1 VGHLA
6 GDDGFFVRNFVRDL
20 ECPRKLAASGVMG
33 DGMGHHRRLGTRF
46 VASGIFTSHQRGM
59 DRDFLGW
66 RLRFDLRE
74 FSSDAGGPNT
84 KAPIAMKRINYP
96 QPVIT
101 LIHELKRLPG
111 IGPRSAERM
120 AVWLLQ
126 SSRADVPALATSLL
140 EAQQVIRP
148 CPVCGFF
155 ATAGGCEVCD
165 DATREP
171 HLLCVVEQATD
182 VLPLERSGAFRGR
195 YHCLGGKLSPLDRV
209 SPEDLQIP
217 SLLRRIDET
226 GEEIEVI
233 LALGSDV
240 EGEATA
246 NYLAEL
252 LRGRNCRLT
261 RIAQGLPAGGGLEHA
276 DDLTLM
282 RAMQGRR
289 SLE

>member
-1 VGHLA
+1 
-6 GDDGFFVRNFVRDL
+6 
-20 ECPRKLAASGVMG
+20 
-33 DGMGHHRRLGTRF
+33 
-46 VASGIFTSHQRGM
+46 
-59 DRDFLGW
+59 
-66 RLRFDLRE
+66 
-74 FSSDAGGPNT
+74 
-84 KAPIAMKRINYP
+84 MKRADVP
-96 QPVIT
+96 EPVKA
-101 LIHELKRLPG
+101 LVAELKRLPG
-111 IGPRSAERM
+111 VGPRSAERI

-126 SSRADVPALATSLL
+126 SPKANPAPLAEVLL
-140 EAQQVIRP
+140 VAKDAVRP

-155 ATAGGCEVCD
+155 ATEAGCEVCD
-165 DATREP
+165 DPARDDGI
-171 HLLCVVEQATD
+171 LCVVEQATD

-209 SPEDLQIP
+209 SPEDLRIP
-217 SLLRRIDET
+217 PLIRRIEAAV
-226 GEEIEVI
+226 EEIEVI

-276 DDLTLM
+276 DELTLL

-289 SLE
+289 SL